1 MDAFNK
7 LFSIFSRNTHL
18 QQNNPYA
25 DFSVRRTIVEHNS
38 FCDALRRVTTLHRRG
53 LDAGVPG
60 GLLITGQTGSGKTTL
75 AEFYRAYFPRQDLED
90 RTVTPVLVVTT
101 PESPSVK
108 SLAEAVLIAL
118 GDPAAAKGTTEEKT
132 RRIFRY
138 LKECRVELLIIDEFQ
153 HFYDSG
159 KKSQAM
165 KVTDWLKNLFNIANI
180 PVLLVGLPR
189 SVMVVRMNPQLQRRF
204 SSPFYLKPFRF
215 DTAKERVE
223 FRGVLKKIH
232 GTLPLPCPE
241 LHEANLAHRFF
252 MASCGLF
259 DYLAKIIDR
268 AVQIAGEEGHKELI
282 QKHFARAFKEEVWR
296 DVPDKLNPFNPK
308 SILRPLTKLG
318 EPFEIWD
325 APDQYVH
332 KRAA

>member
-1 MDAFNK
+1 MNAFDK
-7 LFSIFSRNTHL
+7 LFAVYSRNRHL
-18 QQNNPYA
+18 QEHNLYA
-25 DFSVRRTIVEHNS
+25 GFSVRRTIIEHTS

-60 GLLITGQTGSGKTTL
+60 GLLITGQTGSGKSTL
-75 AEFYRAYFPRQDLED
+75 AEFYRAYFPRQDIED
-90 RTVTPVLVVTT
+90 RTVTPVLIVTT

-118 GDPAAAKGTTEEKT
+118 GDPVASKGTAEEKT

-159 KKSQAM
+159 KKSQAK
-165 KVTDWLKNLFNIANI
+165 KVTDWLKNLFNISNI
-180 PVLLVGLPR
+180 PGVLVGLPR
-189 SVMVVRMNPQLQRRF
+189 SVMVIRANPQLQRRF
-204 SSPFYLKPFRF
+204 SAPFYLKPFGF
-215 DTAKERVE
+215 EGPKERGE
-223 FRGVLKKIH
+223 FRGVLKKIYEA
-232 GTLPLPCPE
+232 LPLPCPE
-241 LHEANLAHRFF
+241 LHEANLSHRFYI
-252 MASCGLF
+252 ASCGLF

-268 AVQIAGEEGHKELI
+268 AVQIAGEEGHTELT
-282 QKHFARAFKEEVWR
+282 QKHFARAFKDEVWR
-296 DVPDKLNPFNPK
+296 DVPDKLNPFNRK
-308 SILRPLTKLG
+308 GILRPLTKLG

-325 APDQYVH
+325 APEQYVH